1 MPSPVE
7 ILVRFA
13 LTLREEG
20 LPVATDR
27 ITSFVEAAALTGEL
41 YWPGRAT
48 LVSRRADIDT
58 YDRVFDSF
66 FGGRRPPPVVV
77 ERAPAAEVVLASTD
91 ELLRD
96 EPVPADRAALDFDP
110 PPRRTRR
117 TGPAPAGSLDL
128 RRTIRRSF
136 RTGGEP
142 LERAWRARRKKPRRL
157 VLLLDISGSMSDYSH
172 ELLRAARAV
181 LHADRRHEAFA
192 FGTRLTRLSRADTI
206 PDWRGGT
213 RIGETLQTFLRDHG
227 NLARGSV
234 VVICSDGLDV
244 GDPELLGSQMARLH
258 RLSHKVVWLNPL
270 KADPRYE
277 PLTRGMQAALP
288 HVDVFAAGHELSGL
302 VL

>member
-13 LTLREEG
+13 LALRDER
-20 LPVATDR
+20 LPVSTDR
-27 ITSFVEAAALTGEL
+27 ITSFVEAAALAGEL

-48 LVSRRADIDT
+48 LVSRRADIAT

-77 ERAPAAEVVLASTD
+77 ERALAVEVALATRH
-91 ELLRD
+91 ELLR
-96 EPVPADRAALDFDP
+96 EELVPADRAALEFDP
-110 PPRRTRR
+110 PQRRTRR
-117 TGPAPAGSLDL
+117 TGAAPTGSLDL

-142 LERAWRARRKKPRRL
+142 LERAWRARRKQPRRL
-157 VLLLDISGSMSDYSH
+157 VLLLDVSGSMSDYSH
-172 ELLRAARAV
+172 ELLRVARAV
-181 LHADRRHEAFA
+181 LHADRRNEAFA
-192 FGTRLTRLSRADTI
+192 FGTRLTRLSRTGTI

-213 RIGETLQTFLRDHG
+213 RIGDVLATFLREHG
-227 NLARGSV
+227 NLSRGSI

-244 GDPELLGSQMARLH
+244 GEPELLGSQMARLH
-258 RLSHKVVWLNPL
+258 RLAHKVVWLNPL

-288 HVDVFAAGHELSGL
+288 HVDVFAAGHELGGL